1 MKSIIFEPFS
11 GASGDMILGALLDLG
26 ASESFIRKYIE
37 PLANVSFQVCKTEK
51 NGIAATDV
59 QIIENKPNNTR
70 CFSEICEIISNSD
83 LPDDVKENAAA
94 VFKMIAEAESAVHG
108 MPLET
113 LHFHETG
120 QDDAIAD
127 VVGACLAFYNLKS
140 NSNTCFDKIYCGE
153 INVGGGFTKCC
164 HGTLPVPA
172 PATLE
177 ILKKSRL
184 TFYSRGERELLT
196 PTGAAILSY
205 FASPRPGSLSIKTE
219 TIGYGA
225 GDADTEIPNV
235 LRVSY
240 ADEKIQLEPLRR
252 EPIEVLETNVD
263 DVTGEVI
270 GYLIENLMEMGALDV
285 AVIPMYMKKGRP
297 AHLIKVVCKPEDSE
311 KLARQIIKETGSL
324 GVRVAPSRHRVSVE
338 REMIATDVE
347 ISGKI
352 YSIPLK
358 IARFPEGEIVQIS
371 AEYEICRQISKETN
385 IPLKEIIKKAEQI
398 GRERYKIFLNKM

>member
-11 GASGDMILGALLDLG
+11 GAAGDMILGALIDLG

-37 PLANVSFQVCKTEK
+37 PLANVSFQSRKTLK
-51 NGIAATDV
+51 NGISATDV
-59 QIIENKPNNTR
+59 QIIESSPNNTR
-70 CFSEICEIISNSD
+70 SFFEICEIISNSD
-83 LPDDVKENAAA
+83 LPEEVKKNAAA
-94 VFKMIAEAESAVHG
+94 IFKIIAEAESAVHG

-127 VVGACLAFYNLKS
+127 VVGACLAFFDLKS
-140 NSNTCFDKIYCGE
+140 KSETNFDKIYCDE

-177 ILKKSRL
+177 ILKRSKL
-184 TFYSRGERELLT
+184 VFYSQGERELLT
-196 PTGAAILSY
+196 PTGAAVLSY
-205 FASPRPGSLSIKTE
+205 FASPLPDRILRKAES
-219 TIGYGA
+219 IGYGA

-240 ADEKIQLEPLRR
+240 AEERIQTEPLKR
-252 EPIEVLETNVD
+252 ETIEVLETNVD
-263 DVTGEVI
+263 DVTGEVL

-285 AVIPMYMKKGRP
+285 AVIPIYMKKGRP
-297 AHLIKVVCKPEDSE
+297 AHLIKVVSKPEDSE

-338 REMIATDVE
+338 REIIPTDVE

-352 YSIPLK
+352 YQIPLK

-371 AEYEICRQISKETN
+371 AEYEICRQISKETGN
-385 IPLKEIIKKAEQI
+385 PLKEIIKKSEQT
-398 GRERYKIFLNKM
+398 GRDRYQN

>member
-11 GASGDMILGALLDLG
+11 GASGDMILGALIDLG
-26 ASESFIRKYIE
+26 ASESFIRTHIE
-37 PLANVSFQVCKTEK
+37 SLANVSFQVRKTEK

-59 QIIENKPNNTR
+59 QIIEKQPNNTR
-70 CFSEICEIISNSD
+70 GFFEICEIISNSD
-83 LPDDVKENAAA
+83 LPNDVKENAIAI
-94 VFKMIAEAESAVHG
+94 FKIIAEAESTVHG
-108 MPLET
+108 RPLET

-127 VVGACLAFYNLKS
+127 VVGACLAFFDLKS
-140 NSNTCFDKIYCGE
+140 KQETEFDKIYCGE

-177 ILKKSRL
+177 ILKRTEFSY
-184 TFYSRGERELLT
+184 YSRGERELLT

-205 FASPRPGSLSIKTE
+205 FASPLPDRFLRKAESV
-219 TIGYGA
+219 GYGA
-225 GDADTEIPNV
+225 GDADTEMPNV
-235 LRVSY
+235 LRVLYS
-240 ADEKIQLEPLRR
+240 EETIQIEPLRR
-252 EPIEVLETNVD
+252 DPIEVLETNVD
-263 DVTGEVI
+263 DVTGEVL

-297 AHLIKVVCKPEDSE
+297 AHLIKVVSKPEDSE

-338 REMIATDVE
+338 REIVSVDVE
-347 ISGKI
+347 ISGKV
-352 YSIPLK
+352 YAIPLK

-371 AEYEICRQISKETN
+371 AEYEVCRQISKETG
-385 IPLKEIIKKAEQI
+385 IPLREIIKKAEQN
-398 GRERYKIFLNKM
+398 GRERFKKL